1 MTWRAYLLLS
11 LLGLACVMIV
21 AALQPS
27 PGYMDADY
35 YYAGGLQLAVGKG
48 FTEAY
53 LWNYLDDPTGLPHP
67 AFTYWMPLASLLT
80 ALVPAL
86 FENSSWFLIRIP
98 LFFIAA
104 CLPALTAALAFTLSH
119 NRSLSFAS
127 GLLAVF
133 SGFYLPFLATTDTF
147 AIYMFLGGAFFLV
160 THRLVTGRG
169 RSSVNAL
176 LLGLLAGLMHL
187 SRADGLLWLAVA
199 MLALVFVRKYLH
211 RRGGWLGCLA
221 GFVAVLGGYILVMGP
236 WFLHNHVTYSSL
248 LAPGGSR
255 MLWLTS
261 YDQIFT
267 YPAEDLTLQ
276 SWWQSGL
283 GAILRART
291 WSLGLNASTAFA
303 VQGGVFL
310 LPFIL
315 IAGWHLRK
323 EKLIQLAGLSWVL
336 VLLAMT
342 LAFPFAG
349 ARGGFFH
356 AGAALQPVWWALA
369 PIGLERFIQWG
380 HRKRGWIEA
389 RARPVFLSGMVGLVI
404 FLSILVAFLR
414 LPGWGQEAARYQQL
428 AAFLGAQGAGSSEV
442 VIVSNPPGFFLASQ
456 NPAIALP
463 DGDTA
468 TILALAER
476 YAARYLILEPGAIPA
491 GILPLYESPQ
501 AYPGLV
507 YLGEVE
513 EARVFRI
520 QP

>member
-1 MTWRAYLLLS
+1 M
-11 LLGLACVMIV
+11 
-21 AALQPS
+21 
-27 PGYMDADY
+27 
-35 YYAGGLQLAVGKG
+35 
-48 FTEAY
+48 
-53 LWNYLDDPTGLPHP
+53 
-67 AFTYWMPLASLLT
+67 
-80 ALVPAL
+80 
-86 FENSSWFLIRIP
+86 
-98 LFFIAA
+98 
-104 CLPALTAALAFTLSH
+104 
-119 NRSLSFAS
+119 
-127 GLLAVF
+127 
-133 SGFYLPFLATTDTF
+133 
-147 AIYMFLGGAFFLV
+147 
-160 THRLVTGRG
+160 
-169 RSSVNAL
+169 
-176 LLGLLAGLMHL
+176 
-187 SRADGLLWLAVA
+187 
-199 MLALVFVRKYLH
+199 
-211 RRGGWLGCLA
+211 GCLA
-221 GFVAVLGGYILVMGP
+221 DFLVVLGGYLLVMAP
-236 WFLHNHVTYSSL
+236 WFLHNHATYSSW

-261 YDQIFT
+261 YDQIFA
-267 YPAEDLTLQ
+267 YPVGNLTAL

-291 WSLGLNASTAFA
+291 WSLGLNAGTTFA
-303 VQGGVFL
+303 VQGGIFL

-356 AGAALQPVWWALA
+356 SGAALQPIWWALA

-380 HRKRGWIEA
+380 RRKRGWIEA

-404 FLSILVAFLR
+404 FLTILVAFLR

-442 VIVSNPPGFFLASQ
+442 VIVSNPPGFYLASQ
-456 NPAIALP
+456 TPAIALP
-463 DGDTA
+463 DGDADTV
-468 TILALAER
+468 LALAEQ

-491 GILPLYESPQ
+491 GILPVYVSPQ